1 MTPGMKRGLLMA
13 AIAGGLGV
21 APACANAQEQLLVTA
36 TVGNDLGVGIFKIF
50 ENKGFLGM
58 DLGVP
63 LGDDR
68 SSNGSLMYGDIG
80 GGFRSGA
87 IVIAGILGL
96 AVGRENCAGRPPCEA
111 RPVYS
116 GTGADEPERWHP
128 VGFRAGVGVMV
139 FGWEDVTLGAKAVH
153 GDQGGRYSAWLGFVL
168 EDDKW

>member
-1 MTPGMKRGLLMA
+1 MTPGMKGGLLMA
-13 AIAGGLGV
+13 AIAGGMLV

-36 TVGNDLGVGIFKIF
+36 TVGNDLGVGVFKIF

-87 IVIAGILGL
+87 IVIAGMLGL
-96 AVGRENCAGRPPCEA
+96 VVHEDDSSSGVYMAGSEVG
-111 RPVYS
+111 
-116 GTGADEPERWHP
+116 PERWHP
-128 VGFRAGVGVMV
+128 LGFRAGVGVMV
-139 FGWEDVTLGAKAVH
+139 FFWEDSTLGAKAVH

-168 EDDKW
+168 EDDIR